1 MNSASRIGDNLAR
14 IRRGFVHASQPKRT
28 IPHLEAAKKHAP
40 KGHENLA
47 QGGAERNPGCAH
59 HRRPRSERAEAA
71 IRALE
76 STSMASGPKPILSLF
91 QSGSPQSTLTQG
103 SAPLHPGL
111 NSYPPSGRPL
121 KLSRIAGPTGRA
133 AFATMHGY
141 LLLEVIL
148 GLAILTI
155 VVALVFRIIQTTVRV
170 TTDVQFLQSEQ
181 EHADGLYELLRKHF
195 GSLPQT
201 TQFQTR
207 RVRNGLELVFLEVPF
222 HFSWASGGPQFG
234 STVIAARQQ
243 PDGRYTLAVVQ
254 EPEDAPE
261 AYAVFGES
269 EKVNWVPI
277 VSGLLECNWRFFDA
291 HSHEWKTEWRDPGMK
306 PALFEC
312 TFEVSGQ
319 SQPTRAVFRWPIA
332 PVEQ

>member
-1 MNSASRIGDNLAR
+1 MRTAEYRHGGIAACPPKPFCLPACSCRLAGGGGSPRSVAREDARPPGPGEAFRPRRDR
-14 IRRGFVHASQPKRT
+14 IR
-28 IPHLEAAKKHAP
+28 
-40 KGHENLA
+40 
-47 QGGAERNPGCAH
+47 
-59 HRRPRSERAEAA
+59 A
-71 IRALE
+71 IR
-76 STSMASGPKPILSLF
+76 
-91 QSGSPQSTLTQG
+91 
-103 SAPLHPGL
+103 
-111 NSYPPSGRPL
+111 
-121 KLSRIAGPTGRA
+121 
-133 AFATMHGY
+133 GY

-155 VVALVFRIIQTTVRV
+155 IVALVFRIIQTTVRV

-181 EHADGLYELLRKHF
+181 EHADGLYEILRKHF
-195 GSLPQT
+195 SSLPQT

-207 RVRNGLELVFLEVPF
+207 RVRSGLELVFLEVPF
-222 HFSWASGGPQFG
+222 HFSWASSGPQFG
-234 STVIAARQQ
+234 STVIAARTQ

-269 EKVNWVPI
+269 QNVNWIPI
-277 VSGLLECNWRFFDA
+277 VSGLRECNWRFFDA
-291 HSHEWKTEWRDPGMK
+291 RSREWKSEWRDPGVK

-332 PVEQ
+332 PIEQ